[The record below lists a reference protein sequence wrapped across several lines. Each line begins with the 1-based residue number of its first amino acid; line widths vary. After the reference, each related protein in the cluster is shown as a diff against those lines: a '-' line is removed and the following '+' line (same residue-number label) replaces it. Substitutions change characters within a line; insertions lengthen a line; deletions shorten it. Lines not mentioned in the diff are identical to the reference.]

1 MAVEKDFYKGVYALM
16 LTPYKED
23 LSVDYDAFER
33 YADWQVNDQNPH
45 GIFPVCGS
53 SEMTALKL
61 EERIRIAQLAVKHK
75 GDKKVFVTGNLEP
88 SWFAQVD
95 EVKKMEQTGVDG
107 LVFTTR
113 GMGNDEDRLV
123 TYIAELATHTS
134 LPIIMYEFPGM
145 QPAPR
150 ISGKCYGEL
159 VKTGRVYGIK
169 DTTCTMEGIQEK
181 IDNDGGSAII
191 QANVPYLFKSWKAGA
206 KGVMATSTT
215 CGAKIFRRM
224 WDSFTAGD
232 LAAAEEYHAQ
242 TCLLSSAVDEG
253 FTATAKYMVSLQGVP
268 MNTYTRTGSTLSPQ
282 KAEFIRV
289 WHDWAVRNGIMDK

>member
-1 MAVEKDFYKGVYALM
+1 MAEAKDMYKGVYALM
-16 LTPYKED
+16 LTPYNDD

-33 YADWQVNDQNPH
+33 YADWQINEQNPH
-45 GIFPVCGS
+45 AIFPVCGS

-61 EERIRIAQLAVKHK
+61 EERVHIAELAVKHR

-95 EVKKMEQTGVDG
+95 EVKRLEQTGVDG
-107 LVFTTR
+107 LVFTTK
-113 GMGNDEDRLV
+113 GMGDDEDRLV
-123 TYIAELATHTS
+123 TYVAELASHTT

-150 ISGKCYGEL
+150 ISGECYGNL

-169 DTTCTMEGIQEK
+169 DTTCTMEGIRAK
-181 IDNDGGSAII
+181 IDNADGTAVI
-191 QANVPYLFKSWKAGA
+191 QANVPYLFEAWKAGS

-215 CGAKIFRRM
+215 CGAKIIRRM
-224 WDSFTAGD
+224 WDSFIAGD

-253 FTATAKYMVSLQGVP
+253 FTATAKYMVALQGVQ
-268 MNTYTRTGSTLSPQ
+268 MNTHTRTGSKLSAQ
-282 KAEFIRV
+282 KAECIRV
-289 WHDWAVRNGIMDK
+289 WHNWAVRNGIMDK